1 MQRMTKTDLSDT
13 QIEVLKFIDTFMKKN
28 GYSPTLHEIS
38 TAMGWAADSTAYNSL
53 EKLVRLG
60 YIRREKGKVRSIK
73 LLRKASYVIKD

>member
-1 MQRMTKTDLSDT
+1 MQRMTKTDPSDT
-13 QIEVLKFIDTFMKKN
+13 QIEVLKFIDKFMKKN

-38 TAMGWAADSTAYNSL
+38 TVMGWAADSTAYDSL
-53 EKLVRLG
+53 EGLVRLG